1 MTEQY
6 IEELVQKYAD
16 GTATPKEVQQ
26 LMDWYH
32 AAPIG
37 DVPWPDTDAQEKE
50 KVQQRMLQRLQNT
63 LPAKKGHLYWLT
75 PLRVAAAVLIAVLS
89 AALFYYWPS
98 APVAY
103 ITITNPSGRIKQVQL
118 PDGSTVWLNA
128 ATTLKYASAFS
139 KHRQLQLDGEA
150 FFDVTHNA
158 EHPFSVEA
166 GEVQVTV
173 LGTRFNISGYTSS
186 NRTTVSL
193 LKGKVRVSAEE
204 KELAVLSPATQL
216 EWDRQLRKAITKS
229 IDTTAAVAWK
239 AGRLQF
245 QGQTLGEIMQAL
257 ERWYGVPAH
266 FTNSNLSQCRYYMS
280 FDSAMPLKKVLD
292 LMTEITDMHFALD
305 KQTII
310 ISGKGCQ

>member
-6 IEELVQKYAD
+6 IEELMQKYAE
-16 GTATPKEVQQ
+16 GTATPREVQQ

-32 AAPIG
+32 AVPIG
-37 DVPWPDTDAQEKE
+37 DVPWPADDAREKE

-63 LPAKKGHLYWLT
+63 LPGKKGRLYWLT
-75 PLRVAAAVLIAVLS
+75 PFRTAAAVLIIVLA

-98 APVAY
+98 TPVSYA
-103 ITITNPSGRIKQVQL
+103 TITNPSGRIRQVQL

-128 ATTLKYASAFS
+128 ASTLKYVSDFS
-139 KHRQLQLDGEA
+139 NHRQLKLDGEA
-150 FFDVTHNA
+150 FFDVTHDA
-158 EHPFSVEA
+158 KHPFSVEA
-166 GEVQVTV
+166 GGVQVTV
-173 LGTRFNISGYTSS
+173 LGTRFNIAGYGTA

-204 KELAVLSPATQL
+204 KELAVLQPATQL
-216 EWDRQLRKAITKS
+216 EWDRQSRTAITKS
-229 IDTTAAVAWK
+229 IDTTAIVAWK

-257 ERWYGVPAH
+257 ERWYGVRARFASP
-266 FTNSNLSQCRYYMS
+266 SLGQCRYYMS
-280 FDSAMPLKKVLD
+280 FDSAMPLKDILS
-292 LMTEITDMHFALD
+292 LMMEITGMHLALD
-305 KQTII
+305 RQTII